1 MYVPGVVPGFVGGG
15 GDGVTLLA
23 PPHATRVPKTV
34 KTKRKA
40 AASRRLR
47 QSIKPNKKKQATSAQ
62 VAAERASCPSIKRQF
77 REGKEGKKVALEE
90 GAVELT
96 VMAAVTVA
104 VPAMFNGLE
113 ATAQVGGSTA
123 PGGVEVSAQER

>member
-1 MYVPGVVPGFVGGG
+1 MPGFVGGG
-15 GDGVTLLA
+15 GDGVTLLP

-40 AASRRLR
+40 ATSRRLRR

-96 VMAAVTVA
+96 LMAAVTVA
-104 VPAMFNGLE
+104 VPAMVNGLE